1 MENPSDSFMPGSLLF
16 CLKSGRSVC
25 YSVPDNRQL
34 KEENMEQADEMAAC
48 REEVEKGL
56 RDLESARSAWR

>member
-1 MENPSDSFMPGSLLF
+1 MKNLYQVHEVKEYFIECGKTHEMNLQDLL
-16 CLKSGRSVC
+16 
-25 YSVPDNRQL
+25 RQL

-48 REEVEKGL
+48 REEVEKEL